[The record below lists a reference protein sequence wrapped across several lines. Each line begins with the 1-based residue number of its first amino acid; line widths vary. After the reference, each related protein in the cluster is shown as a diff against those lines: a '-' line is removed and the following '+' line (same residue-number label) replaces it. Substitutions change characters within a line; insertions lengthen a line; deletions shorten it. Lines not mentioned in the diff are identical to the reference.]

1 MISFL
6 STIAATPIATPTYT
20 TSSDSQPTQSP
31 ITPTEGQGVKCSI
44 GGNGD
49 ARELYRYTG
58 GKLSWYPNPEIA
70 ASWDKYWEIYILV
83 DCTQFPVSTPMIAA
97 PHEGQAVKCSNGG
110 NGNADSVY
118 RFTKNK
124 ISWYPS
130 PEVAH
135 TWDSN
140 WQSFVSIDCTN
151 IVLGPNM
158 QQQ

>member
-70 ASWDKYWEIYILV
+70 ASWDKILGNLHFGRLHSISCKYTD
-83 DCTQFPVSTPMIAA
+83 DCSSTR
-97 PHEGQAVKCSNGG
+97 G
-110 NGNADSVY
+110 
-118 RFTKNK
+118 
-124 ISWYPS
+124 PS
-130 PEVAH
+130 
-135 TWDSN
+135 S
-140 WQSFVSIDCTN
+140 
-151 IVLGPNM
+151 
-158 QQQ
+158 